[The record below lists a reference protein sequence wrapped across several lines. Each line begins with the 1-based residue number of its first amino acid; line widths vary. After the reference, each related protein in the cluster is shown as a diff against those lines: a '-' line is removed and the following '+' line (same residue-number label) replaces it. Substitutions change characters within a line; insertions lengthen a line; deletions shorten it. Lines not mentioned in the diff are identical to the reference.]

1 MQTCVFV
8 STIQTCI
15 IRVKILKTSREKIHK
30 KLDALKT
37 KNPVLYTFA
46 NTISLR
52 KHRIT

>member
-1 MQTCVFV
+1 MQTYVFV
-8 STIQTCI
+8 STNQTCI
-15 IRVKILKTSREKIHK
+15 FRVILLKISRETIHK
-30 KLDALKT
+30 KLDAFKA